1 MKITQPD
8 PVYLEEGDKAV
19 ILLHSFTGT
28 TRDMKELGEY
38 LNTNGYAVSIPIFEG
53 HGMGPDAL
61 VESSPS
67 EWWNNV
73 VESYEKLKDEGYE
86 RIFIAGVSLG
96 GILSLKVAYSLD
108 DINGAVVMSVPQGK
122 DIEDLSKRVVSYTE
136 NFMEFVGRSDEEI
149 DARLKKLEREP
160 MASLPEFESL
170 IEEVH
175 TRLGEITV
183 PLAVK
188 YGGKDDVL
196 YEESADHIYENVGSE
211 AKDMKV
217 YPNTGHLMTKG
228 KDKKLLFK
236 DILHFLDSI
245 EA

>member
-8 PVYLEEGDKAV
+8 PVLLENGDKAV

-38 LNTNGYAVSIPIFEG
+38 LNSNGYTVAIPIFEG
-53 HGMGPDAL
+53 HGMGPDPL
-61 VESSPS
+61 VESGPD

-73 VESYEKLKDEGYE
+73 VETYEMLKDKGYEKISIG
-86 RIFIAGVSLG
+86 GVSLG
-96 GILSLKVAYSLD
+96 GILSLKAAYSLE
-108 DINGAVVMSVPQGK
+108 DINSVVAMSVPQGK
-122 DIEDLSKRVVSYTE
+122 DIEDLNKRVVSYIE

-149 DARLKKLEREP
+149 DEKLKELDEKP
-160 MASLPEFESL
+160 MASLPDFEAL
-170 IEEVH
+170 IDEIH
-175 TRLGEITV
+175 SRLGDISV

-188 YGGKDDVL
+188 YGGKDAAL
-196 YEESADHIYENVGSE
+196 YEESADHIYEEVASE

-236 DILHFLDSI
+236 DILHFLDSVNT
-245 EA
+245 

>member
-8 PVYLEEGDKAV
+8 PVFLEGGDKAV

-28 TRDMKELGEY
+28 TRDMKELGEH
-38 LNTNGYAVSIPIFEG
+38 LNSNGYTVYIPIFEG
-53 HGMGPDAL
+53 HGMGPDPL
-61 VESSPS
+61 VESGP
-67 EWWNNV
+67 EDWWNNV
-73 VESYEKLKDEGYE
+73 VESYELLKDKGYDK
-86 RIFIAGVSLG
+86 ISISGVSLG
-96 GILSLKVAYSLD
+96 GILSLKAAFSLE
-108 DINGAVVMSVPQGK
+108 DINSAVVMSVPQGK
-122 DIEDLSKRVVSYTE
+122 DIEDLNKRVVSYTE

-149 DARLKKLEREP
+149 DEKLKGLEEEP

-170 IEEVH
+170 IDEVH
-175 TRLGEITV
+175 SKLGEISV

-188 YGGKDDVL
+188 YGGKDAAL
-196 YEESADHIYENVGSE
+196 YEESADHIYDEIESE

-236 DILHFLDSI
+236 DILDFFDHHNK
-245 EA
+245 

>member
-1 MKITQPD
+1 KS
-8 PVYLEEGDKAV
+8 AV
-19 ILLHSFTGT
+19 LYCLSFTHSALYT
-28 TRDMKELGEY
+28 SLCAP
-38 LNTNGYAVSIPIFEG
+38 AVSPIISFFF
-53 HGMGPDAL
+53 
-61 VESSPS
+61 SSRRRHTRS
-67 EWWNNV
+67 KRDWSSDV
-73 VESYEKLKDEGYE
+73 CSSDLLK
-86 RIFIAGVSLG
+86 A
-96 GILSLKVAYSLD
+96 AYSLD

-122 DIEDLSKRVVSYTE
+122 DIEDLNKRVVSYTE
-136 NFMEFVGRSDEEI
+136 NFMEFVGRNDAEI
-149 DARLKKLEREP
+149 DARLKELEREP

-175 TRLGEITV
+175 SRLGEITV

-188 YGGKDDVL
+188 YGGKDAPL
-196 YEESADHIYENVGSE
+196 YEESADHIYENTGSE